1 MRSWSEVHS
10 FGGSF
15 YESVSIDAMPIQT
28 YRNITP
34 TLGARVY
41 VHPSAVVIGKVYIG
55 EDASIWPG
63 AVVRGDVNSIDIGA
77 RTSIQDGSVLHV
89 THDGPYAP
97 GGRAL
102 IIGSDVTVGH
112 RVVLHA
118 CTIGN
123 ACLVGMGSILL
134 DNVVT
139 EDFVMIGAGSVVTP
153 GKRLETGG
161 LYVGSP
167 ARRVRD
173 LQQREIE
180 FLSYS
185 AAHYVKLKDEYSSS
199 V

>member
-1 MRSWSEVHS
+1 M
-10 FGGSF
+10 
-15 YESVSIDAMPIQT
+15 SISA
-28 YRNITP
+28 YRNISP

-41 VHPSAVVIGKVYIG
+41 VDPSAVVIGKVTIG
-55 EDASIWPG
+55 EDSSIWPT
-63 AVVRGDVNSIDIGA
+63 AVVRGDVHSITIGA

-112 RVVLHA
+112 RAVLHA

-123 ACLVGMGSILL
+123 ACLVGMGSIVLDGAQLEDLL
-134 DNVVT
+134 VV
-139 EDFVMIGAGSVVTP
+139 GAGSVVAP
-153 GKRLETGG
+153 GKRLETRG

-173 LQQREIE
+173 LKQSEID
-180 FLSYS
+180 FLTYS
-185 AAHYVKLKDEYSSS
+185 AAHYVRLKDEYLQA
-199 V
+199 